1 MTTRLNLHVEG
12 DDQAIAMFVLQMD
25 SFLKLGEER
34 KLIQYRLHTQTVD
47 DIVEVVD
54 KPHINRAVTGRL
66 RSMSPELEKYIC
78 RLHVENGLDRYQIA
92 KELSINYDTVR
103 KVMGKH
109 GLNPK
114 PKRPMSE
121 EDVQRAIEMFTEH
134 EMSASRIAHKLGW
147 SVQTVCN
154 HLHKAGVMARLTSAE
169 VYRQNVERQSNSL
182 RLVK

>member
-12 DDQAIAMFVLQMD
+12 DDQTIAMFVLQMD
-25 SFLKLGEER
+25 SFLKLGEEK
-34 KLIQYRLHTQTVD
+34 KLIQYRLHTQMVD

-66 RSMSPELEKYIC
+66 RSMSLELEKYIC

-92 KELSINYDTVR
+92 KELNINYDTVR
-103 KVMGKH
+103 KVLGKH

-114 PKRPMSE
+114 PKQPMTE
-121 EDVQRAIEMFTEH
+121 ADVHEAVEMFTKH
-134 EMSASRIAHKLGW
+134 EMSASCIAHKLGW

-154 HLHKAGVMARLTSAE
+154 HLHKVGVMARLTSAE
-169 VYRQNVERQSNSL
+169 VHKQNVERQSNSL
-182 RLVK
+182 RLAR